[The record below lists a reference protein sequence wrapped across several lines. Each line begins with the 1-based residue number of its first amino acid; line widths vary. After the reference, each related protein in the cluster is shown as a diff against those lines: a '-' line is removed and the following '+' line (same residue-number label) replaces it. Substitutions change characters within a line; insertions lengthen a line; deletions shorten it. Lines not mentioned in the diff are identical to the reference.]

1 MATLELTG
9 MAEMVQRF
17 QRLQTSFL
25 QPVAEALNEEAQSI
39 LDASQQL
46 CPVDTG
52 ALVSSGEVEPVQQ
65 TGTTTEVTIR
75 YGDHGRV
82 WYAALI
88 EFDITMNHP
97 HGGQAHFLQA
107 PMMIATARFTE
118 RIAAR
123 LHGAFR

>member
-1 MATLELTG
+1 VATFELTG
-9 MAEMVQRF
+9 MAQIQ
-17 QRLQTSFL
+17 QRLHQLLPAL
-25 QPVAEALNEEAQSI
+25 QAPMAQALTNEANAI
-39 LDASQQL
+39 LDASHQL

-52 ALVSSGEVEPVQQ
+52 ALVSSGEVEPAQQ

-97 HGGQAHFLQA
+97 HGGQAHFLKA
-107 PMMIATARFTE
+107 PVMIATARFTD
-118 RIAAR
+118 RIAAS
-123 LHGAFR
+123 LQGAIR